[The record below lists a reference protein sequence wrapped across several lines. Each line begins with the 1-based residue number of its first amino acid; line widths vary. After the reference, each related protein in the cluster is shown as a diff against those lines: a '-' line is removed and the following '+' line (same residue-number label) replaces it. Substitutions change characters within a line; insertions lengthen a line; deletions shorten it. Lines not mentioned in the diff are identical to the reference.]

1 MALSSLTKEKNFN
14 MIVSIKNDDSVTSYD
29 VTKIA
34 DDKVRANANVIIS
47 KVSQLEVLLEALN
60 FTSATHRGNL
70 ESLLKENP
78 DAIVETE
85 EEEGE
90 VADTDTETDSE

>member
-1 MALSSLTKEKNFN
+1 
-14 MIVSIKNDDSVTSYD
+14 MIVSIKNADGVTSYD
-29 VTKIA
+29 VTKIE
-34 DDKVRANANVIIS
+34 DENVRANANVIIS

-85 EEEGE
+85 EEE
-90 VADTDTETDSE
+90 VQDTETDSE

>member
-1 MALSSLTKEKNFN
+1 
-14 MIVSIKNDDSVTSYD
+14 MIVSIKNDDGVTSYD

-34 DDKVRANANVIIS
+34 DDNGRANANVIIS

-85 EEEGE
+85 EGE
-90 VADTDTETDSE
+90 VADTETDSE

>member
-1 MALSSLTKEKNFN
+1 
-14 MIVSIKNDDSVTSYD
+14 MIVSIKNDDGVTSYD
-29 VTKIA
+29 VTKIE
-34 DDKVRANANVIIS
+34 DENVRANANVIIS

-85 EEEGE
+85 EEE
-90 VADTDTETDSE
+90 VQDTETDSE

>member
-1 MALSSLTKEKNFN
+1 
-14 MIVSIKNDDSVTSYD
+14 MIVSIKNDDGVTSYD
-29 VTKIA
+29 VTKIE
-34 DDKVRANANVIIS
+34 DEYVRANANVIIS

-78 DAIVETE
+78 DAIVETGE
-85 EEEGE
+85 EE
-90 VADTDTETDSE
+90 VQDTETDSE

>member
-1 MALSSLTKEKNFN
+1 
-14 MIVSIKNDDSVTSYD
+14 MIVSIKNDDGVTSYD

-34 DDKVRANANVIIS
+34 DENVRANANVIIS

-85 EEEGE
+85 EGE
-90 VADTDTETDSE
+90 VADTETDSE

>member
-1 MALSSLTKEKNFN
+1 MPSTHVTIN
-14 MIVSIKNDDSVTSYD
+14 MIVSIKNDDGVTSYD
-29 VTKIA
+29 VTKIE
-34 DDKVRANANVIIS
+34 DENVRANANVIIS

-78 DAIVETE
+78 DAIVEIE
-85 EEEGE
+85 EEEDKE
-90 VADTDTETDSE
+90 EDSEDEDDIKK

>member
-1 MALSSLTKEKNFN
+1 
-14 MIVSIKNDDSVTSYD
+14 MIVSIKNDDGVTSYD
-29 VTKIA
+29 VTKIE
-34 DDKVRANANVIIS
+34 DENVRANANVIIS

-60 FTSATHRGNL
+60 FTSATHRSNL

-85 EEEGE
+85 EGMALQSAL
-90 VADTDTETDSE
+90 VVILSLQTMTTNQQVR

>member
-1 MALSSLTKEKNFN
+1 
-14 MIVSIKNDDSVTSYD
+14 MIVSIKNDDGVTSYD
-29 VTKIA
+29 VAKIE
-34 DDKVRANANVIIS
+34 DENVRANANVIIS

-60 FTSATHRGNL
+60 FTSATLRGNL

-85 EEEGE
+85 EEE
-90 VADTDTETDSE
+90 VQDTETDSE

>member
-1 MALSSLTKEKNFN
+1 
-14 MIVSIKNDDSVTSYD
+14 MIVSIKNDDGVTSYD
-29 VTKIA
+29 VAKIE
-34 DDKVRANANVIIS
+34 DENVRANANVIIS

-85 EEEGE
+85 EEE
-90 VADTDTETDSE
+90 VQDTETDSE

>member
-1 MALSSLTKEKNFN
+1 
-14 MIVSIKNDDSVTSYD
+14 MIVSIKNDDGVTSYD
-29 VTKIA
+29 VTKIEDENA
-34 DDKVRANANVIIS
+34 RANANVIIS
-47 KVSQLEVLLEALN
+47 KVSQLEVLLEALS

-85 EEEGE
+85 EEE
-90 VADTDTETDSE
+90 VQDTETDSE

>member
-1 MALSSLTKEKNFN
+1 
-14 MIVSIKNDDSVTSYD
+14 MIVSIKNDDGVTSYD
-29 VTKIA
+29 VTKIE
-34 DDKVRANANVIIS
+34 DENVRANANVIIS

-78 DAIVETE
+78 DAIVDTGE
-85 EEEGE
+85 EE
-90 VADTDTETDSE
+90 VQDTETDSE

>member
-1 MALSSLTKEKNFN
+1 
-14 MIVSIKNDDSVTSYD
+14 MIVSIKNDDGVTSYD
-29 VTKIA
+29 VTKIE
-34 DDKVRANANVIIS
+34 DENVRANANVIIS

-85 EEEGE
+85 EEE
-90 VADTDTETDSE
+90 VIDTDSE

>member
-1 MALSSLTKEKNFN
+1 MALSSLTKERNFN
-14 MIVSIKNDDSVTSYD
+14 MIVSIKNDDGVTSYD

-34 DDKVRANANVIIS
+34 DENVRANANVIIS

-85 EEEGE
+85 EGE
-90 VADTDTETDSE
+90 VADTETDSE

>member
-1 MALSSLTKEKNFN
+1 
-14 MIVSIKNDDSVTSYD
+14 MIVSIKNDDGVTSYD
-29 VTKIA
+29 VTKIE
-34 DDKVRANANVIIS
+34 DENVRANANIIIS

-85 EEEGE
+85 EEE
-90 VADTDTETDSE
+90 VQDTKTDSE

>member
-1 MALSSLTKEKNFN
+1 
-14 MIVSIKNDDSVTSYD
+14 MIVSIKNDDGVTSYD
-29 VTKIA
+29 EAKIE
-34 DDKVRANANVIIS
+34 DENVRANANVIIS

-85 EEEGE
+85 EEE
-90 VADTDTETDSE
+90 VQDTETDSE

>member
-1 MALSSLTKEKNFN
+1 
-14 MIVSIKNDDSVTSYD
+14 MIVSIKNDDGVTSYD
-29 VTKIA
+29 VTKIE
-34 DDKVRANANVIIS
+34 DENVRANANVIIS

-85 EEEGE
+85 EEE
-90 VADTDTETDSE
+90 VQNTETDSE

>member
-1 MALSSLTKEKNFN
+1 
-14 MIVSIKNDDSVTSYD
+14 MIVSIKNDDGVTSYD
-29 VTKIA
+29 VTKIE
-34 DDKVRANANVIIS
+34 DENVRANANVIIS

-78 DAIVETE
+78 DAIVETGE
-85 EEEGE
+85 EE
-90 VADTDTETDSE
+90 VQDTETDSE

>member
-1 MALSSLTKEKNFN
+1 
-14 MIVSIKNDDSVTSYD
+14 MIVSIKNDDGVTSYD

-34 DDKVRANANVIIS
+34 DDNVRANANVIIS

-85 EEEGE
+85 EGE
-90 VADTDTETDSE
+90 VTDTETDSE

>member
-1 MALSSLTKEKNFN
+1 
-14 MIVSIKNDDSVTSYD
+14 MIVSIKNDDGVTSYD
-29 VTKIA
+29 VTKIE
-34 DDKVRANANVIIS
+34 DENVSANANVIIS

-85 EEEGE
+85 EEE
-90 VADTDTETDSE
+90 VQDTETDSE